1 MVSVEVLSVGRE
13 LLIGKTVNTNA
24 HWIGGRLARMG
35 SMIGRMATITDS
47 LKEISS
53 ALNQILARRPDFIVI
68 LGGLGPTPDDM
79 TLEGVALAL
88 GRKLALNVEA
98 IQMIRDHYRA
108 VWKGEVQITPSRR
121 KMARLPEGATP
132 LPNTVGTAPGV
143 RLKKDRTVIFCLPG
157 VPKEMR
163 EIFRSSIEQEMKKKI
178 GTLYTATVIL
188 NLEKIFESTLAPILK
203 QMIRMYPGAYLKS
216 HPKGIREGVSRIEL
230 DIVVSSEARKQAR
243 SLADEIA
250 SYAEREINR
259 EGGVVARRRDK

>member
-13 LLIGKTVNTNA
+13 LLIGKTPNTNA
-24 HWIGGRLARMG
+24 HWIGGRLAKMG
-35 SMIGRMATITDS
+35 SMISRMTTVTDS

-53 ALNQILARRPDFIVI
+53 ALNEILARRPDFIVI

-88 GRKLALNVEA
+88 GRKLAVNAEA
-98 IQMIRDHYRA
+98 IQMIREHYRV
-108 VWKGEVQITPSRR
+108 VWKGKVQITPSRR
-121 KMARLPEGATP
+121 KMARLPEDATP
-132 LPNTVGTAPGV
+132 LPNNVGTAPGV
-143 RLKKDRTVIFCLPG
+143 RLKKGRTVIFCLPG
-157 VPKEMR
+157 VPKEMK
-163 EIFRSSIEQEMKKKI
+163 EIFRSSIEREMKRKI

-203 QMIRMYPGAYLKS
+203 RMIKLYPGAYLKS

-230 DIVVSSEARKQAR
+230 DIVVSSEARKQGR

-250 SYAEREINR
+250 SYAERNIKD
-259 EGGVVARRRDK
+259 EGGFVASRKEK